1 VNQKQQKKVL
11 VLPLMIFMPLMVIS
25 IIQKKVLQ
33 KHLLDLSADTRLLHL
48 GDNFGEV
55 ASLDVVLD

>member
-1 VNQKQQKKVL
+1 
-11 VLPLMIFMPLMVIS
+11 ME
-25 IIQKKVLQ
+25 KKVLQ